1 MGLVKTEMFTDL
13 QNEIALFAKVFGHPA
28 RVAIV
33 QYLLTQSACVCGDIV
48 DELPLSQSTVSQH
61 LKALKKVG
69 LIQGT
74 VSGPK
79 VCYCINPVVW
89 DEFSSMITPIF
100 NEVETKLNCCQ

>member
-1 MGLVKTEMFTDL
+1 MNDSYTRTQVNIADL
-13 QNEIALFAKVFGHPA
+13 CKAIAHPA

>member
-1 MGLVKTEMFTDL
+1 MNDSYSNTQV
-13 QNEIALFAKVFGHPA
+13 NIANLCKAMAHPA
-28 RVAIV
+28 RVSIV
-33 QYLLTQSACVCGDIV
+33 QHLLSQPDCICGDIV

>member
-1 MGLVKTEMFTDL
+1 MNDSYTSTQVNIADL
-13 QNEIALFAKVFGHPA
+13 CKAIAHPA